1 AKLIVVDPRR
11 TLTAEK
17 ADLFLHIKPGTDLA
31 LLNGILYLLHKAG
44 RTDTAFIERYTQGWQ
59 AVEAMLPDY
68 TPEAVSRVTGLRV
81 EDIQAAADLIAAA
94 PEFMTCWTMGLN
106 QSTHGTWNTNAIC
119 NLHLATG
126 TICRPGSGP
135 FSLTGQPN
143 AMGGREMGYMG
154 PGLPGQ
160 RSLLVESERAEVE
173 AIWGLAPGSLGT
185 QLGKGTID
193 LFEQMVAGEVKA
205 CWIIC
210 TNPVAS
216 VPNRQ
221 TVIDGLKAAE
231 LVIAQDAFL
240 DTETNAY
247 ADVLLPGALWAEAEG
262 TMINSERNIT
272 LMQPAVNPPGEAMA
286 DWRIIAEVAKAMGF
300 SEGFNFASAEEV
312 FEEIKRFYNPKTG
325 WDLRGVSFT
334 RLRESP
340 LQWPMPPEQTS
351 SRSPLRYI
359 NDGRSQPL
367 HQDERGERPA
377 LVFATASGKAQFHAR
392 PHLAPAEM
400 PCADYPLMLN
410 TGRVQHQWHTLT
422 KTGKIATL
430 NKLNPGTFIEINPQD
445 AAALGINN
453 RDSVQINSRRGSAIL
468 PAVITDKVVQ
478 GSCFA
483 PIHWNDVFGENLCIN
498 AVTSDYVDPIS
509 QQPELK
515 VCAVALQKITLIK
528 TLEITDPVSEPAHLN
543 HLATA
548 LVGALRP
555 APVFNETEQWYLSGL
570 LEGLKP
576 PPAPT
581 EVPVIPPSAPFSSE
595 KRYWLDGLLAG
606 LFSRTAQQLSAQ
618 PSPST
623 APTLHLLFGSQT
635 GNAETL
641 ASTCA
646 AQFTR
651 DGWNVIVSSMD
662 DYNTA
667 QLAEQSLL
675 IVITSTFGDGDA
687 PDNAQN
693 FWHFLSSVAAP
704 TLHHLKFTVL
714 ALGDSNY
721 DQFCGYGKKLD
732 ARLLELGA
740 EHLLGR
746 VECDSDYQQPFEQW
760 LENVAAVLAP
770 LKPHLVPAAV
780 QAADAKK
787 LVSNAPALFSKN
799 NPHAAKLITNQKLNG
814 PGSNKD
820 VRLFGFSLAE
830 GLNYEAGDALGV
842 MPKND
847 VVLVNELLAQLNLP
861 AHTDV
866 SVPNCGSMALS
877 DALIQH
883 YEIGKPHPDTLKFIA
898 ERSSNTDLKTL
909 LNGDKN
915 SLKHWLY
922 GRQLIDLLREFPVAA
937 SAEEWLLQLKKL
949 QPRLYSIAS
958 SPKAYGDQVQL
969 CVSAVRYGFNGQ
981 QRQGISSCYLAD
993 RAGEDDIPIYLQGN
1007 KHFKLPKDQTLPVI
1021 MIGPGTGVAPFR
1033 GFLQERQALGAAG
1046 KNWLFFGE
1054 QQQAQDYYFAAEL
1067 QQIKSNGYLHKLSL
1081 AFSRDQAEKI
1091 YVQHRIAEA
1100 AAELWRWLN
1109 EGAHIYVC
1117 GDASRMAKDVDA
1129 ALTQVIASQGA
1140 MSIERAQ
1147 EELRALADQKRYLRD
1162 VY

>member
-1 AKLIVVDPRR
+1 
-11 TLTAEK
+11 
-17 ADLFLHIKPGTDLA
+17 
-31 LLNGILYLLHKAG
+31 
-44 RTDTAFIERYTQGWQ
+44 
-59 AVEAMLPDY
+59 
-68 TPEAVSRVTGLRV
+68 
-81 EDIQAAADLIAAA
+81 
-94 PEFMTCWTMGLN
+94 
-106 QSTHGTWNTNAIC
+106 
-119 NLHLATG
+119 
-126 TICRPGSGP
+126 
-135 FSLTGQPN
+135 
-143 AMGGREMGYMG
+143 
-154 PGLPGQ
+154 
-160 RSLLVESERAEVE
+160 
-173 AIWGLAPGSLGT
+173 
-185 QLGKGTID
+185 
-193 LFEQMVAGEVKA
+193 
-205 CWIIC
+205 
-210 TNPVAS
+210 
-216 VPNRQ
+216 
-221 TVIDGLKAAE
+221 
-231 LVIAQDAFL
+231 
-240 DTETNAY
+240 
-247 ADVLLPGALWAEAEG
+247 
-262 TMINSERNIT
+262 
-272 LMQPAVNPPGEAMA
+272 
-286 DWRIIAEVAKAMGF
+286 
-300 SEGFNFASAEEV
+300 
-312 FEEIKRFYNPKTG
+312 
-325 WDLRGVSFT
+325 
-334 RLRESP
+334 
-340 LQWPMPPEQTS
+340 
-351 SRSPLRYI
+351 
-359 NDGRSQPL
+359 
-367 HQDERGERPA
+367 
-377 LVFATASGKAQFHAR
+377 
-392 PHLAPAEM
+392 
-400 PCADYPLMLN
+400 
-410 TGRVQHQWHTLT
+410 
-422 KTGKIATL
+422 
-430 NKLNPGTFIEINPQD
+430 
-445 AAALGINN
+445 
-453 RDSVQINSRRGSAIL
+453 
-468 PAVITDKVVQ
+468 
-478 GSCFA
+478 
-483 PIHWNDVFGENLCIN
+483 
-498 AVTSDYVDPIS
+498 
-509 QQPELK
+509 
-515 VCAVALQKITLIK
+515 
-528 TLEITDPVSEPAHLN
+528 
-543 HLATA
+543 
-548 LVGALRP
+548 
-555 APVFNETEQWYLSGL
+555 
-570 LEGLKP
+570 
-576 PPAPT
+576 
-581 EVPVIPPSAPFSSE
+581 
-595 KRYWLDGLLAG
+595 
-606 LFSRTAQQLSAQ
+606 
-618 PSPST
+618 
-623 APTLHLLFGSQT
+623 
-635 GNAETL
+635 
-641 ASTCA
+641 
-646 AQFTR
+646 
-651 DGWNVIVSSMD
+651 
-662 DYNTA
+662 
-667 QLAEQSLL
+667 
-675 IVITSTFGDGDA
+675 
-687 PDNAQN
+687 
-693 FWHFLSSVAAP
+693 
-704 TLHHLKFTVL
+704 
-714 ALGDSNY
+714 
-721 DQFCGYGKKLD
+721 YGKKLD